1 MRLLQAM
8 AGRRP
13 GGAEAFFV
21 RLSGALEQAGIDQ
34 RLVVRRGAAC
44 VPELRERDLEAL
56 ELPFGGALD
65 FRSAPRFR
73 GAVAA
78 FAPDVVMT
86 WMNRA
91 SRFCPRAGAMP
102 GRFVHVG
109 RLGGYYN
116 LKYYRRCDH
125 LVANTQDVADYV
137 CHRGWERARVHVVPN
152 FVDARPDAAAPR
164 DSLDTPAEA
173 PLVLALGRLHPN
185 KGFDVLLHAL
195 AAVPEAVL
203 WLAGSGP
210 LEAELGALAAR
221 LGIAPRVR
229 FLGWRTDVA
238 ALLAAADVLVCPSR
252 HEPLGNVVIEAWAH
266 RRPVIATASQG
277 PAAVIRDGENGLLVP
292 IGDADALAS
301 AIARMIAAPDFA
313 AGLDEAGRT
322 AFEAEFSEAVVVP
335 LYLGFFDS
343 IVGA

>member
-1 MRLLQAM
+1 M
-8 AGRRP
+8 
-13 GGAEAFFV
+13 
-21 RLSGALEQAGIDQ
+21 
-34 RLVVRRGAAC
+34 
-44 VPELRERDLEAL
+44 
-56 ELPFGGALD
+56 
-65 FRSAPRFR
+65 
-73 GAVAA
+73 
-78 FAPDVVMT
+78 
-86 WMNRA
+86 
-91 SRFCPRAGAMP
+91 
-102 GRFVHVG
+102 
-109 RLGGYYN
+109 
-116 LKYYRRCDH
+116 
-125 LVANTQDVADYV
+125 
-137 CHRGWERARVHVVPN
+137 
-152 FVDARPDAAAPR
+152 
-164 DSLDTPAEA
+164 
-173 PLVLALGRLHPN
+173 
-185 KGFDVLLHAL
+185 LLHAL

-313 AGLDEAGRT
+313 AGLAEAGRT
-322 AFEAEFSEAVVVP
+322 AFEAKFSEAVVVP